1 MIPINRYVEIFNQSI
16 ADYHVTDSIDAELKN
31 PYPADT
37 IEHILYTKNW
47 IDTVQWH
54 FEDIIREP
62 LIKPE
67 NAIILKRKIDAY
79 NQKRTDLVEQIEDFE
94 YDVYSKVTLQDN
106 FILNTETLGWAI
118 DRLSILCLKIYHMNV
133 ETQRTEATQEHRAKC
148 QSKLDILL
156 QQQKDLSLAIVQLN
170 ENILAGRVKN
180 LRYRQMKMYNDPST
194 NPVLYAKK

>member
-16 ADYHVTDSIDAELKN
+16 ADYHVTDSIDTELKN